1 MPALFKQHENRT
13 LELAYFGSFAT
24 EQTIIQ
30 PDSHLLSSGTTPA
43 VLACFRNTHN
53 PGHYDSN
60 HAEVVLDVSTARYA
74 ITHGCVAG
82 ERGDYIQPRGEYEPV
97 VLTRAILANLIE
109 KAKAQYKEWDLTP
122 RVYIPPILGAH
133 AWLRSSNDAVNS
145 STVNEDHEEDDD
157 NDDVL
162 AKCQAEIAAVF
173 VEHGCDAGS
182 ISLDADIYLM
192 EYTRT
197 ADNNN
202 RNHNNNCSLLSGKSS
217 GYVVRRATHDD
228 IAGIAA
234 VSSRAYGWVERTGDD
249 SWIAPKVSA
258 MINDPLSRHFE
269 VVVTPA
275 DTPAEVV
282 CNVSLFRTAALP
294 HHLSVSS
301 VATHPDHQR
310 KGLASAALR
319 YALTAFASHGENI
332 EQNEDEDDKDESTAE
347 SNQHVR
353 VQLLTFEPYV
363 RHLYRSVG
371 FEDVA
376 AIALIEGSFASSS

>member
-1 MPALFKQHENRT
+1 MSALFKQHENRT

-24 EQTIIQ
+24 EQTIVQ
-30 PDSHLLSSGTTPA
+30 PDSHLLSPGTTPA

-109 KAKAQYKEWDLTP
+109 KAKAQYKEWNLTP

-133 AWLRSSNDAVNS
+133 AWLRSSGRDAVNS
-145 STVNEDHEEDDD
+145 DD
-157 NDDVL
+157 NDDIAL

-192 EYTRT
+192 EYTRIASAFD
-197 ADNNN
+197 AD
-202 RNHNNNCSLLSGKSS
+202 NNNCSLLSGKSS

-228 IAGIAA
+228 IDGIAA

-269 VVVTPA
+269 VVVAPA

-319 YALTAFASHGENI
+319 YALTSFASHGEYIDHVKQSNGKGG
-332 EQNEDEDDKDESTAE
+332 EDEGTSE
-347 SNQHVR
+347 SNQHVN
-353 VQLLTFEPYV
+353 VQLLT
-363 RHLYRSVG
+363 
-371 FEDVA
+371 
-376 AIALIEGSFASSS
+376 